1 MLEHKQEACMLL
13 QKKCVLVK
21 KKQQNFLPKKN
32 LSLKRLH
39 CSAWRKKKPQEI
51 FTDWFSSTSS
61 FWKNRQNL
69 SLMCSQLYFPGVAI
83 VFVLGFF
90 WHFLS
95 WNYVNNIAK
104 SPCVLLLLAC
114 CHSTSSRRC
123 TGWHWVLLLWR
134 GLCPGLAVTG
144 DSKRFIPSW
153 ALFLFIR
160 SDLYPP
166 RREEVIH
173 TLPRWRYRQ
182 CGQCAF
188 HFHVRGVSFFNES
201 IYVCV
206 ILPVYRPVHPFAY
219 TNLQILIGWELILTS
234 VGSAQAR
241 NSKVKDCVLPKL
253 LSI

>member
-144 DSKRFIPSW
+144 DSKR
-153 ALFLFIR
+153 
-160 SDLYPP
+160 
-166 RREEVIH
+166 VI
-173 TLPRWRYRQ
+173 
-182 CGQCAF
+182 F
-188 HFHVRGVSFFNES
+188 
-201 IYVCV
+201 
-206 ILPVYRPVHPFAY
+206 ILPEERRLSTLYLDEG
-219 TNLQILIGWELILTS
+219 TGS
-234 VGSAQAR
+234 VGSVLFISTWEESASSVNPSVSVSSCQSTDR
-241 NSKVKDCVLPKL
+241 CIHLLTQTSKYWSGGSWSLPL
-253 LSI
+253 